1 MKNNYGI
8 DEKYLSLLGF
18 KVQSQD
24 KGFFEK
30 YYKTPIGLFS
40 IYVNLESSK
49 FWIYTYEVKNRQQN
63 IIGTRELKINR
74 LPKVLSWLE
83 GKEK

>member
-8 DEKYLSLLGF
+8 DEKYLLLLGF
-18 KVQSQD
+18 KD
-24 KGFFEK
+24 NLGELEK

-40 IYVNLESSK
+40 IYVGLKAGK

-63 IIGTRELKINR
+63 IVGTRMLKINR
-74 LPKVLSWLE
+74 LPKVLNWLE
-83 GKEK
+83 RKKK